1 MANLIKFEE
10 VIKNF
15 LEAKANEDEDFRIKY
30 SDPKKNIKDCIQY
43 ILSEVKKNF
52 CKEEQQVA
60 LTNDEV
66 FLIALNYYENSEDIE
81 IKNTEG
87 SVIISEDIP
96 LTVEEKNQIRA
107 KMIEDYQKEVEERE
121 KKKRERAKDK
131 AIINYKNEV
140 KEELEN
146 EIKRKKNHID
156 SNQLSLF

>member
-15 LEAKANEDEDFRIKY
+15 LEAKANEDEDFRVKY

-43 ILSEVKKNF
+43 ILAEVKKNF
-52 CKEEQQVA
+52 CKKEQQVA

-66 FLIALNYYENSEDIE
+66 FLIALNYYEISEDIE
-81 IKNTEG
+81 IQNTDG
-87 SVIISEDIP
+87 SVIVSEDIP
-96 LTVEEKNQIRA
+96 LTVEEKNQIKA

-121 KKKRERAKDK
+121 KKKEKRAKDR
-131 AIINYKNEV
+131 AIIHYKNEV